1 MFLHAGC
8 SEVASGQ
15 MLAGICCD
23 GLKYNRGI
31 IAIVDGWKMGTFKSC
46 NDHVQYEEY
55 VRDACPKTC
64 GGKLYMYYLHIP
76 MLDRLKTIETHK

>member
-31 IAIVDGWKMGTFKSC
+31 IAIVDGWKMGTFESC

-64 GGKLYMYYLHIP
+64 GGKLYMYDLHIP
-76 MLDRLKTIETHK
+76 MLDRLMQFW